1 MKKKNLRRLTAAFL
15 VLAMLFALSGCGA
28 AMTAI
33 EMLQSSGASSSSS
46 ESTSPAEGNTLSG
59 LISQAQSLEKSSSS
73 TETLP
78 SVLPQVQSS
87 SSSEPEEFVD
97 ETNSLVWVHQLLLDT
112 ESICGVAFVGY
123 TDGPMG
129 GGYRE
134 YIEESK
140 YYENYPFM
148 AEIPSEHIVVTEGDE
163 LYCITPFNAESIAI
177 NEWIIPEGTGQEG
190 YTGEVL
196 YRGEGDQPI
205 LLQCNLS
212 DLVSNVQINIVD
224 KNGRTL
230 TYYPSLNLM
239 DGTLLP
245 AENVYDFSI
254 YPYLSDD
261 EGYMMPIA
269 NLEGE
274 WRTDEVVDNNGDP
287 LEVSLSFHMDLENSA
302 CEMTYWYG
310 YPYSDRLESFEGYC
324 WRVDESYDYH
334 HKESFVFGMSLTGG
348 LVVENGMEP
357 YYFEGEFLIVPSDEY
372 DDTIIVWH
380 MGGLPLISG
389 LENTELTFYKYES

>member
-177 NEWIIPEGTGQEG
+177 SWMEQDITTLPQAEAEIKRLTTEHTYLSQIRTMFEMQHSPTSQQKKYIESWRTAG
-190 YTGEVL
+190 YAMDLIKFAYELTLEKIEKL
-196 YRGEGDQPI
+196 NFKYINTI
-205 LLQCNLS
+205 LEKWTSQG
-212 DLVSNVQINIVD
+212 IT
-224 KNGRTL
+224 TL
-230 TYYPSLNLM
+230 EQ
-239 DGTLLP
+239 
-245 AENVYDFSI
+245 AENSQKAFAASRAETSSQASAEMDE
-254 YPYLSDD
+254 YLS
-261 EGYMMPIA
+261 
-269 NLEGE
+269 
-274 WRTDEVVDNNGDP
+274 VVNRFRKD
-287 LEVSLSFHMDLENSA
+287 
-302 CEMTYWYG
+302 
-310 YPYSDRLESFEGYC
+310 
-324 WRVDESYDYH
+324 
-334 HKESFVFGMSLTGG
+334 
-348 LVVENGMEP
+348 
-357 YYFEGEFLIVPSDEY
+357 
-372 DDTIIVWH
+372 
-380 MGGLPLISG
+380 
-389 LENTELTFYKYES
+389 